1 MKLKPRV
8 ILSLIL
14 TVIFGRVCEAQFY
27 YSDLLSN
34 QANNSHY
41 QLLKKNKVSSI
52 RGESYEATGE
62 PTADFIFMQ
71 TVNSSYSQVK
81 TQTSAPLS
89 GKSAM
94 TNYYNS
100 AGLLY
105 RTTDSSDASFT
116 QYDYRYD
123 SLNRLVQ
130 ITSNSNVIGERTR
143 VTETHDWSYDAS
155 GAPEKMFRI
164 KDKSDTT
171 VYLFKKDEEG
181 KIIEEQSYHRNVAG
195 EKTYYYYNDQQQLSD
210 IVRFNDRV
218 GKLLP
223 DYFFN
228 YNEQKQLAEMTT
240 VQNGGSDYLIWK
252 YLYNPDGLKKEE
264 QCFNKLKKLVG
275 RLVYVYEY
283 RR

>member
-1 MKLKPRV
+1 MKLIPRV
-8 ILSLIL
+8 IFSLAASVLFI
-14 TVIFGRVCEAQFY
+14 TVCNAQFY
-27 YSDLLSN
+27 YSDLLNN
-34 QANNSHY
+34 QSNNSQY

-52 RGESYEATGE
+52 RGESFEATGE
-62 PTADFIFMQ
+62 PTEDFIFIQ
-71 TVNSSYSQVK
+71 QINNAYSQVK

-100 AGLLY
+100 SGLLY

-130 ITSNSNVIGERTR
+130 ITSNSNIIGERAR
-143 VTETHDWSYDAS
+143 VTETHDWMYDAS
-155 GAPEKMFRI
+155 GAPEKMLRI
-164 KDKSDTT
+164 KDKTDTT
-171 VYLFKKDEEG
+171 VYLFKKDEAG
-181 KIIEEQSYHRNVAG
+181 KIIEEQPFHKQVAG

-228 YNEQKQLAEMTT
+228 YNEEKQLAEMTT

-264 QCFNKLKKLVG
+264 QCFNKMKKLVG
-275 RLVYVYEY
+275 RLVYVYEF

>member
-1 MKLKPRV
+1 MKLIPRV
-8 ILSLIL
+8 FLSLAIPVL
-14 TVIFGRVCEAQFY
+14 FVAACNAQFY

-34 QANNSHY
+34 QSNNSQY
-41 QLLKKNKVSSI
+41 QLLRKNKVSSI
-52 RGESYEATGE
+52 RGESFEATGE
-62 PTADFIFMQ
+62 PTEDFIFIQ
-71 TVNSSYSQVK
+71 QVNSSYSQIK

-123 SLNRLVQ
+123 SLGRLVQ
-130 ITSNSNVIGERTR
+130 ITSNSNVIGERAR

-155 GAPEKMFRI
+155 GAPEKMLRV
-164 KDKSDTT
+164 KDKTDTI
-171 VYLFKKDEEG
+171 VYLFKKDEAG
-181 KIIEEQSYHRNVAG
+181 KIIEEQSFHKQAAG

-228 YNEQKQLAEMTT
+228 YNEEKQLAEMTT

-264 QCFNKLKKLVG
+264 QCFNKMKKLVG
-275 RLVYVYEY
+275 RLVYVYEF